1 LDQFKRPGGAGGNTE
16 RISLAQLAFIGF
28 QGFRVEKDHPNG
40 AVADTGA
47 AADATILVYANDPLV
62 ISVNRLYRADRHAIG
77 ILTLVADPGQMIK
90 VLCLILYDQTGKP
103 GVVSLEQVKGADQ
116 LADTAPGAF
125 VKMYMDKGFDGRL
138 LETILRL
145 WHINITY

>member
-1 LDQFKRPGGAGGNTE
+1 LDQFKGSCGAGGNTE

-28 QGFRVEKDHPNG
+28 PGFRVQKDHPNG

-47 AADATILVYANDPLV
+47 ATDAKRWVYAHDPLV
-62 ISVNRLYRADRHAIG
+62 ISVDRLDRADRHAIG

-90 VLCLILYDQTGKP
+90 VLCLILYNQTSKP
-103 GVVSLEQVKGADQ
+103 GVITLEQVKRAGQ
-116 LADTAPGAF
+116 LADAAPGAF
-125 VKMYMDKGFDGRL
+125 VKMYMDKGFNGRL
-138 LETILRL
+138 LETISSL